1 MVAVLPFVI
10 FGIVACAIIYIGIGT
25 NGFIR
30 AILGKFYEDQK
41 ANNIADFLRGLLFG
55 IFIQTIFPIYIL
67 FIFFRIIDIGFDKI
81 FKIFEKTKSK
91 PDDTG
96 EKFETDF
103 EGTGILIGSVIA
115 APVWFVLFFFDGYI
129 AELMG
134 K

>member
-1 MVAVLPFVI
+1 MVSVLPFVI
-10 FGIVACAIIYIGIGT
+10 FGIVGCAIIYIGVGT

-30 AILGKFYEDQK
+30 AILGQFYEDKK
-41 ANNIADFLRGLLFG
+41 ANNIAAFLRGLLFG
-55 IFIQTIFPIYIL
+55 IFIQTIFPIYII
-67 FIFFRIIDIGFDKI
+67 FIFSSIIDIGLDKI

-91 PDDTG
+91 PDDPG

-103 EGTGILIGSVIA
+103 EETGILVGAVIA
-115 APVWFVLFFFDGYI
+115 APVWFVLFFFDSYI